1 MTANAFVSMLEQHN
15 LAPLRRQTPHTVQIN
30 VGKRCNQACRHCH
43 VDASP
48 ARTEMMASATV
59 DRIIELI
66 LLSPSVRTVDITGGA
81 PELHPEFRRLVR
93 SVKQADC
100 HVLDRCNLTVL
111 FEPGQEGTIEFLADH
126 EVEIVASLPCYGP
139 ENVDQQRGA
148 GVFDYSILALQ
159 TLNKRGYGIPDSGL
173 VVNLVYN
180 PSGPFLPPDQS
191 ALEEAYRHKLRAEFG
206 IEFNHLYTITN
217 MPIAR
222 FQRDLMRQGQLHQ
235 YMQLLKGSF
244 NPDAVAALMCTGLVS
259 IDWQGNIFDCDF
271 NQMLNLSVPNYA
283 TNIWNLA
290 NFEAVTNGPIATG
303 DHCLGCT
310 AGSGSSCGG
319 ALA

>member
-1 MTANAFVSMLEQHN
+1 MSTNAFASLLEQHN
-15 LAPLRRQTPHTVQIN
+15 LPPLRRKAPHTVQIN

-43 VDASP
+43 VGASP
-48 ARTEMMASATV
+48 IRTESMSSATI
-59 DRIIELI
+59 DRVIDLI
-66 LLSPSVRTVDITGGA
+66 GRSSSIRTVNITGGA
-81 PELHPEFRRLVR
+81 PELHPEFRRLVQTTHR
-93 SVKQADC
+93 AGC
-100 HVLDRCNLTVL
+100 HVMDRCNLTVL
-111 FEPGQEGTIEFLADH
+111 LEPGQTDTVDFLAAH
-126 EVEIVASLPCYGP
+126 KVEVVASLPCYGA

-148 GVFDYSILALQ
+148 GVFAQSIEALQ
-159 TLNKRGYGIPDSGL
+159 MLNTRGYGLSDSGL
-173 VVNLVYN
+173 LLNLVYN

-191 ALEEAYRHKLRAEFG
+191 TLEATYRHKLRADFG

-222 FQRDLMRQGQLHQ
+222 FERDLARQGQLHH

-244 NPDAVAALMCTGLVS
+244 NPAAVDALMCTGLVS
-259 IDWQGNIFDCDF
+259 IDWQGNLYDCDF
-271 NQMLNLSVPNYA
+271 NQMLNMSLPDNA
-283 TNIWNLA
+283 TNIWSFE
-290 NFEAVTNGPIATG
+290 NFDAMSKLPIATG